1 MFKNILISL
10 AIIIIGSFFTNS
22 YKKQSKHLE
31 IQIVDKK
38 KKIFNLKKENILE
51 YQENIYLKSPENIKI
66 LANKYLENNYIFFEE
81 TNIHYLELNEKK

>member
-22 YKKQSKHLE
+22 YKKQSKYLE

-38 KKIFNLKKENILE
+38 KKNF
-51 YQENIYLKSPENIKI
+51 
-66 LANKYLENNYIFFEE
+66 
-81 TNIHYLELNEKK
+81 